1 MEQGWLVS
9 GAQFID
15 PTLVLRLTFDLAVF
29 FSPGGIPSWS
39 ETGGLENELFPHV
52 RFSGSGSLL
61 VNDELI

>member
-1 MEQGWLVS
+1 MEQSWPVS

-39 ETGGLENELFPHV
+39 ETDGLEN
-52 RFSGSGSLL
+52 
-61 VNDELI
+61 